1 MQSKLA
7 NGFLIK
13 DKRGLTAVA
22 IVSRQVGIGIERPVG
37 STAVGKKSA
46 KRNELGNPNDTLE
59 TLSCLIK
66 SKERP
71 QVVTNDYRM
80 LLCKVTVKLGHS
92 FHFSFL
98 YKSRCSSTARM
109 SAFQAEDTGPIPV
122 TGSIVSGVDPG
133 SSA

>member
-22 IVSRQVGIGIERPVG
+22 IVSRRVGTGIERPVG

-98 YKSRCSSTARM
+98 YKSQCSSMVRTL
-109 SAFQAEDTGPIPV
+109 SFQV
-122 TGSIVSGVDPG
+122 RYVSFNYHHSLQKLTVSPN
-133 SSA
+133 

>member
-1 MQSKLA
+1 MA
-7 NGFLIK
+7 TGFLIK

-22 IVSRQVGIGIERPVG
+22 IVSRRVGAGIERPVG

-71 QVVTNDYRM
+71 QVVANDYRM

-92 FHFSFL
+92 FHLSFL
-98 YKSRCSSTARM
+98 YKSRRS
-109 SAFQAEDTGPIPV
+109 
-122 TGSIVSGVDPG
+122 SIVEHQPSKLGMRVRFSLFAPHCHCRGVLN
-133 SSA
+133 

>member
-1 MQSKLA
+1 MA

-22 IVSRQVGIGIERPVG
+22 IVSRRVGAGIERLVG

-66 SKERP
+66 SKERH
-71 QVVTNDYRM
+71 QVVVNDYRM

-92 FHFSFL
+92 FHLSFL
-98 YKSRCSSTARM
+98 YESRCSS
-109 SAFQAEDTGPIPV
+109 
-122 TGSIVSGVDPG
+122 IVEHQPSKLGMRVRFLLFTPSCHCCGVLN
-133 SSA
+133 

>member
-1 MQSKLA
+1 MVSIYDRFIYYLSE
-7 NGFLIK
+7 K

-22 IVSRQVGIGIERPVG
+22 IVSRRVGTGIERPVG

-92 FHFSFL
+92 FHLSFL
-98 YKSRCSSTARM
+98 YKSRCSS
-109 SAFQAEDTGPIPV
+109 
-122 TGSIVSGVDPG
+122 IVEHQSHYSLHLAIAV
-133 SSA
+133 ACYIKHI